1 MARNVVRQWKMLEI
15 IFLIIIIALIALNSF
30 TIWFYQRQVQ
40 TLIDK
45 TLSRNYAEYVQ
56 SKNLEQADHFPNGST
71 QEKPHVED
79 DQVLAEL
86 NSILG

>member
-1 MARNVVRQWKMLEI
+1 MLEV

-56 SKNLEQADHFPNGST
+56 SKNLEQADHFSNGST
-71 QEKPHVED
+71 QEKHHVED